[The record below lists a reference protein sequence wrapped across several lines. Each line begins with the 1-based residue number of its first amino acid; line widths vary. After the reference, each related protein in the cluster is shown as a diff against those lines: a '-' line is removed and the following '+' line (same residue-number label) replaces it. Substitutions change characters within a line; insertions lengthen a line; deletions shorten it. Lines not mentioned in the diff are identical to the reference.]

1 MPFVTVRS
9 VWVGVCAAARA
20 VFVSKEV
27 NIALFIL
34 PLLELAVD
42 AVLAV
47 LVTAALYE
55 YAVNVLL

>member
-1 MPFVTVRS
+1 MTVRPI
-9 VWVGVCAAARA
+9 WVGVCAAARA

-42 AVLAV
+42 SVLAV
-47 LVTAALYE
+47 LVSASLRE
-55 YAVNVLL
+55 YAVNILL